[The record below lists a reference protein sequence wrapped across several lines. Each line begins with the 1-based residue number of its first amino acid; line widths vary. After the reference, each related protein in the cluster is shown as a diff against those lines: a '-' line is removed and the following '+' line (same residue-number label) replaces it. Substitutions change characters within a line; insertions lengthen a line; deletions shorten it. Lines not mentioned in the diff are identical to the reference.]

1 MTGRRRREEFLRRK
15 AESNEARKERNAKKN
30 DTRKMRLK
38 DAHYREEERI
48 NRILAKRK
56 KRNDW
61 VKESAA
67 LRSRQEKMR
76 VAKNNLRNDDKW
88 ENIERMKRIAEFV
101 RLQTLQK
108 IEEENARTQRLKDQ
122 REGLVQARRQNSLN
136 ALLRKH
142 KIQEHVEQMRISK
155 RWDKLN
161 EINRI
166 LEEDPMKASKKGR
179 RGMRG
184 SQSLPQLESP

>member
-30 DTRKMRLK
+30 ETRKMRLK